1 MDVRID
7 GHEGQTALAKSAS
20 PTNNSVIGCK
30 RLRTGWGLGDP
41 SFLCRKPLGAVFAS
55 RHSQII
61 QPPISDCTVHTFPP
75 LC

>member
-30 RLRTGWGLGDP
+30 RLRTGWGGV
-41 SFLCRKPLGAVFAS
+41 GGIQVFCAES
-55 RHSQII
+55 
-61 QPPISDCTVHTFPP
+61 
-75 LC
+75 L

>member
-30 RLRTGWGLGDP
+30 RLRTGWGGVGGIQVFCAES
-41 SFLCRKPLGAVFAS
+41 SFCR